1 MKFVIKLLILCPFT
15 FDAVPDR
22 YKTQE
27 MCDQAVSNDPFTLT
41 HYLHIYKTQEMCHK
55 AVDDFKPALKFIPNW
70 FLNNDIVEHLDDA

>member
-70 FLNNDIVEHLDDA
+70 FVNSDIVEHLDDA

>member
-27 MCDQAVSNDPFTLT
+27 MC
-41 HYLHIYKTQEMCHK
+41 HK
-55 AVDDFKPALKFIPNW
+55 AVDDFKPALKLIPNW
-70 FLNNDIVEHLDDA
+70 FVNNDIVEHLDDA